1 MSVFETPSASESA
14 SAKRPPTVGLDAPSA
29 EVAAAE
35 IAAADVERLV
45 RARSF
50 ELIAAL
56 ASKLAH
62 EIKNPLAGIYGAA
75 NVLAHQMSGE
85 DPRREVL
92 EGIRREVLRLD
103 EVVMELVDFAR
114 APTVRE
120 SPTGL
125 RNFVEEVAAPFR
137 ARLASRGV
145 TVEVGVDERLTVAV
159 DSRLMAQVLRNLLSN
174 ASQALAGDTGW
185 IRVEAHATAEHVE
198 LCVLDSGAGF
208 APDVLPHVFE
218 PFFSTRSR
226 GVGLGLTIVRQNL
239 EAHGGTARAQNGAHG
254 GACVCVT
261 LPFANPSAPSA
272 DPSAPIADPSTPP
285 AD

>member
-14 SAKRPPTVGLDAPSA
+14 GERPPSSVELDPSGA
-29 EVAAAE
+29 RAAE
-35 IAAADVERLV
+35 VERLV

-50 ELIAAL
+50 ELISAL

-75 NVLAHQMSGE
+75 NVLAHNMSGE

-114 APTVRE
+114 PPSVRE
-120 SPTGL
+120 SPTPL
-125 RNFVEEVAAPFR
+125 RNFVDDVAAPFR

-145 TVEVGVDERLTVAV
+145 TVETCIDERLTVAL
-159 DSRLMAQVLRNLLSN
+159 DSRLMAQALRNLLSN

-185 IRVEAHATAEHVE
+185 IRIEAHTTPEHVE
-198 LCVLDSGAGF
+198 LSVLDSGAGF
-208 APDVLPHVFE
+208 EPDALPHVFE

-239 EAHGGTARAQNGAHG
+239 EAHGGTARAQNGSHG
-254 GACVCVT
+254 GACVCVS
-261 LPFANPSAPSA
+261 LPLPNPSSGLPSSSSPLA
-272 DPSAPIADPSTPP
+272 R
-285 AD
+285 